1 MQCTENYTN
10 FLSISTLKS
19 QQHFQLHIKEKL
31 KTALLKKSFYAIIK
45 IKNIKEVI
53 NVSNE
58 NILIGKNAVLE
69 ALKAGRHIDSIW
81 LSCEKQNA
89 NMKQIIE
96 IAEKNKIN
104 IKKCTHHKL
113 ESISKNTNHQGIIA
127 IAKAYQYT
135 DVDTILSNANTKGEP
150 PFIIIA
156 DGIEDTHNLG
166 AIIRSAECAG
176 AHGVIIPQRHSAQI
190 NQTVSKTSA
199 GAIEHILIARVKN
212 IAQEIKKLQK
222 KSVWVYGLESGGKS
236 WSTCDFTAATAL
248 VIGSEG
254 KGISR
259 LVTEYCDEIVSLPLL
274 GSISSLNA
282 SVAGGIV
289 MYEVVRQRKSK

>member
-1 MQCTENYTN
+1 M
-10 FLSISTLKS
+10 
-19 QQHFQLHIKEKL
+19 
-31 KTALLKKSFYAIIK
+31 
-45 IKNIKEVI
+45 
-53 NVSNE
+53 SNK

-69 ALKAGRHIDSIW
+69 ALKAGRQIESIW
-81 LSCEKQNA
+81 VACEKQNSSV
-89 NMKQIIE
+89 KEIIS
-96 IAEKNKIN
+96 IAEKNKLN
-104 IKKCTHHKL
+104 IKKCDQHKL
-113 ESISKNTNHQGIIA
+113 ESISKSRNHQGIVA
-127 IAKAYQYT
+127 IAKAYQYA
-135 DVDTILSNANTKGEP
+135 DVDTILERAKAKDEP

-176 AHGVIIPQRHSAQI
+176 AHGVIIPQRHSAQV

-199 GAIEHILIARVKN
+199 GAIEHIPIARVKN
-212 IAQEIKKLQK
+212 IAQEIKKLQEK
-222 KSVWVYGLESGGKS
+222 GLWVYGLEAGGKA
-236 WSTCDFTAATAL
+236 WSTCDFTVPTAL

-274 GSISSLNA
+274 GFITSLNA

-289 MYEVVRQRKSK
+289 MYEVIRQRKSN

>member
-1 MQCTENYTN
+1 M
-10 FLSISTLKS
+10 
-19 QQHFQLHIKEKL
+19 
-31 KTALLKKSFYAIIK
+31 
-45 IKNIKEVI
+45 
-53 NVSNE
+53 SNS

-69 ALKAGRHIDSIW
+69 ALKAGRQIKSIW
-81 LSCEKQNA
+81 LSCEKQNTSVR
-89 NMKQIIE
+89 QIIE
-96 IAEKNKIN
+96 IAEKTKLN
-104 IKKCTHHKL
+104 IKKCDQHKL
-113 ESISKNTNHQGIIA
+113 ESICKSANHQGIVA
-127 IAKAYQYT
+127 IAKAYQYA
-135 DVDTILSNANTKGEP
+135 DVDSIISRANKKGEP

-166 AIIRSAECAG
+166 ALIRSAECAG

-199 GAIEHILIARVKN
+199 GAIEHIPIARVKN

-222 KSVWVYGLESGGKS
+222 KDIWVYGLEAGGKS
-236 WSTCDFTAATAL
+236 WETNDFTVATAL

-259 LVTEYCDEIVSLPLL
+259 LVTEYCDEIISLPLL
-274 GSISSLNA
+274 GSITSLNA

-289 MYEVVRQRKSK
+289 MYEVVRQRKFK